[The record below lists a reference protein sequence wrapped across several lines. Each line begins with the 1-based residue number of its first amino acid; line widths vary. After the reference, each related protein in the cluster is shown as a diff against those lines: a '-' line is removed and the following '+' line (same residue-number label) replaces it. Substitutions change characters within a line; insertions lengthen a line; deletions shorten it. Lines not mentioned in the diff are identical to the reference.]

1 MDEQQGA
8 DLPRRPVEIMGGDR
22 GGVVSPGDPGYAQE
36 YRLAVRLHEEG
47 IPMPY
52 ADVEGGGDEAG
63 E

>member
-8 DLPRRPVEIMGGDR
+8 DLPRRPLAIMGCDR
-22 GGVVSPGDPGYAQE
+22 GGVVSPDAPGCEQE
-36 YRLAVRLHEEG
+36 YRLAVRLHDEG